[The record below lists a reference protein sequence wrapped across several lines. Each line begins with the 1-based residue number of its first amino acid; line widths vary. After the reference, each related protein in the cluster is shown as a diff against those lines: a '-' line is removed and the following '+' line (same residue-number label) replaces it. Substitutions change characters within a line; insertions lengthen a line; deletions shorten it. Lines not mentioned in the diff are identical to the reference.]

1 MEQMQ
6 NLGIVEDTAEYT
18 IYQAS
23 FKGTIQLF
31 RKNKQSGLIEIKFSN
46 EFAKAQGYQSIGDM
60 LRHEPELRFRLNVHC
75 GGIPEYIQIVNGEFC
90 VKTTM
95 TAN

>member
-1 MEQMQ
+1 MD

-31 RKNKQSGLIEIKFSN
+31 RKDKQSGLIEIKFSN
-46 EFAKAQGYQSIGDM
+46 EFAKALGYQNINDM
-60 LRHEPELRFRLNVHC
+60 LNNEPEMRFHFNMYC
-75 GGIPEYIQIVNGEFC
+75 GGVPQWVEIKDGEFY
-90 VKTTM
+90 VKTNIST
-95 TAN
+95 N

>member
-1 MEQMQ
+1 MEQMD
-6 NLGIVEDTAEYT
+6 NLGIVEDTPEYT

-23 FKGTIQLF
+23 YKDTIQLF
-31 RKNKQSGLIEIKFSN
+31 RKNKQLGLIEIKFSN
-46 EFAKAQGYQSIGDM
+46 EFAKAQGYTSIGDL
-60 LRHEPELRFRLNVHC
+60 LRHEPELRFRLNVYC

>member
-23 FKGTIQLF
+23 YKDTIQLF
-31 RKNKQSGLIEIKFSN
+31 RKNKQSGLIEIKFTN
-46 EFAKAQGYQSIGDM
+46 EFAKAQGYRSIADL
-60 LRHEPELRFRLNVHC
+60 LRKEPELRFRLNVYC
-75 GGIPEYIQIVNGEFC
+75 GDIPQYIQIINGEFC